1 MIESIYPML
10 VELKTKLAA
19 VSGVATCKIGL
30 EQGIA
35 HEDYP
40 IVRIVPQN
48 IGEGGSYT
56 RRKSSVFVY
65 FGMPID
71 ESNDGLESVYEQL
84 LTMESNIVKE
94 SKVFGDGWRSK
105 YIDTVT
111 DEDRIEIYKLMA
123 VRLEIEG

>member
-1 MIESIYPML
+1 MIDSIYPML
-10 VELKTKLAA
+10 VELKTKLSG

-56 RRKSSVFVY
+56 RRKASVFVY

-71 ESNDGLESVYEQL
+71 ESKDGLESVYEQL
-84 LTMESNIVKE
+84 LSMESNIVKE

-105 YIDTVT
+105 YLDTVT
-111 DEDRIEIYKLMA
+111 DEDRLEIYKLMA